1 MDTEVVVDTEG
12 HFTWQQPASEDVS
25 LKSIVQVMKLLIKEL
40 F

>member
-12 HFTWQQPASEDVS
+12 HFTWQSACEDVS
-25 LKSIVQVMKLLIKEL
+25 LKSIVQVMGLFIIEL